1 MKTLNEKKTIQHVSH
16 LLVQKE
22 KYAFVTYTR
31 SSILSALGELKGD
44 KKPPKHFANAI
55 MAGLT
60 NQDPMF
66 SKALQKDFVSGIEHK
81 IDGAG
86 LKEVYFYD
94 SSYLEYYINNN
105 HDIFDTF
112 MSYFFKHTKAVV
124 VSFQYKS
131 LISRYFSKDSAF
143 VHVPYNDF
151 YDKVDSIASQI
162 EELSKDYDLCIL
174 DCPMFSSAVA
184 PKIWEKTN
192 MSIIDL
198 GKSLTAARA
207 VAKARG

>member
-1 MKTLNEKKTIQHVSH
+1 LKTLNEKKTIQHVSY
-16 LLVQKE
+16 LLGQKHR
-22 KYAFVTYTR
+22 YAFVTYTR
-31 SSILSALGELKGD
+31 SSILSALGELKGE
-44 KKPPKHFANAI
+44 KKPPKYFAKSI
-55 MAGLT
+55 MSGLT

-112 MSYFFKHTKAVV
+112 MSYFFKHNRAVV
-124 VSFQYKS
+124 VSFQYKN
-131 LISRYFSKDSAF
+131 LISRYFAKDSAF
-143 VHVPYNDF
+143 IHVPYNDF
-151 YDKVDSIASQI
+151 YDKVDSVADQIAALDGQ
-162 EELSKDYDLCIL
+162 YDLCIL
-174 DCPMFSSAVA
+174 DCPMFSSAIA